1 MLPAHGLAVFAILVL
16 PLLLAP
22 AWPEAAAELRPET
35 IQAFDRFIEEND
47 RRFARESQQG
57 PFLWME
63 GQPEA
68 KRKTLYEELHR
79 GEVVVSRLGKHRED
93 EALEVPGG
101 LLHHWVGVVF
111 VPGVTLRETLRL
123 LQDYDHHDK
132 TYAPEVLRSKLRKR
146 DGEFFQAYLR
156 FSRKK
161 LITVVVDTEHDAWY
175 QTLSATRATSR
186 SRTMRINQVVNYGK
200 ADEHQK
206 PVGEDDGYLWRLYTY
221 WRMEERDGGTFV
233 QCESVT
239 LTRQIPWILRYIIG
253 PFVNSI
259 PREALTSSLG
269 HTRSALLGQHGNSS
283 SP

>member
-1 MLPAHGLAVFAILVL
+1 MSILA
-16 PLLLAP
+16 LLLAP
-22 AWPEAAAELRPET
+22 ARPVAAAELRTET

-57 PFLWME
+57 PFLWLD

-79 GEVVVSRLGKHRED
+79 GEVVISRLGKQVED
-93 EALEVPGG
+93 VALEVPGG

-132 TYAPEVLRSKLRKR
+132 TYAPEVLSSKLRKR
-146 DGEFFQAYLR
+146 DGDFFQAYLR
-156 FSRKK
+156 FLRKK
-161 LITVVVDTEHDAWY
+161 IITVVEDTEHDAWY
-175 QTLSATRATSR
+175 QTLSPTRATSR
-186 SRTMRINQVVNYGK
+186 SRTTRINQVEHYGK

-239 LTRQIPWILRYIIG
+239 LTREIPFLLRPIIG

-259 PREALTSSLG
+259 PRETLTSSLG
-269 HTRSALLGQHGNSS
+269 HTRSALLGQHGNAS